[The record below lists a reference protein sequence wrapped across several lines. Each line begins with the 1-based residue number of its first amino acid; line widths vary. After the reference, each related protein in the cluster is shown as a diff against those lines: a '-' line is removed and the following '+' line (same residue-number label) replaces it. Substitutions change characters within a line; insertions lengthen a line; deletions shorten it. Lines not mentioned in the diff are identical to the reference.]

1 MSPPLFFLYYNLS
14 PIVLLLGRSSLLT
27 GVKKITLIFP
37 VGYDFAYQGSRRILL
52 KEADL
57 FYGQDNLLRTGD
69 DSKKRGNLLEKRFPR
84 EYDKEC

>member
-14 PIVLLLGRSSLLT
+14 SIALLLGRSSLLT
-27 GVKKITLIFP
+27 GVKKITPIFP
-37 VGYDFAYQGSRRILL
+37 VGYDFTYQGSRRILL